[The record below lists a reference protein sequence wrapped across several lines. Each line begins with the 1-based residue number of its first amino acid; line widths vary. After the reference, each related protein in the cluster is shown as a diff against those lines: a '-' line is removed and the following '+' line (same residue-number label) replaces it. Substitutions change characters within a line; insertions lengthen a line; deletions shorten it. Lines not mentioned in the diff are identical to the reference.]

1 MLAAML
7 AVLLQARSAEERLR
21 ELELKLSALEQ
32 RQKALEDEKARLEKQ
47 AASAWVKRYAST
59 AAFSET
65 QAVEIEALWFGWLR
79 EGVDAPSWP
88 AREAALRAKLTP
100 EQASKVARAVREEQ
114 EKGLRRSIAAFTQ
127 AAKLAP
133 ERVPAFEKLVL
144 AKLPLAE
151 GVLLPQAHPEA
162 QIPWLRIHG
171 AVEASLP
178 EATLEAAERA
188 ALAEALARWK
198 PK

>member
-7 AVLLQARSAEERLR
+7 AVLLQARTAEERLR

-32 RQKALEDEKARLEKQ
+32 RQKALEDEKVRLEKQ
-47 AASAWVKRYAST
+47 TASAWVKRYTST

-65 QAVEIEALWFGWLR
+65 QAVELEALWIGWLR
-79 EGVDAPSWP
+79 EGVDAQGWP

-100 EQASKVARAVREEQ
+100 EQASKIARAVREEQ
-114 EKGLRRSIAAFTQ
+114 EKRLRMSIAVFTQ

-133 ERVPAFEKLVL
+133 ERAPAFEKLVL
-144 AKLPLAE
+144 ARLPLAE
-151 GVLLPQAHPEA
+151 GPLLPPAPL
-162 QIPWLRIHG
+162 PWSRIHG

-178 EATLEAAERA
+178 EATLEAPERA
-188 ALAEALARWK
+188 ALVEALARWK